1 MSVSHIRLVS
11 LDFWALH
18 IFKKHVHVFSQR
30 NVPSSFTVSRCCVS
44 CRLTVRL
51 FDAFHVACR
60 TRNKKNKMCWNR
72 LLPLIP
78 FLIGEVN
85 VTNFNNN
92 QAQKTV
98 ILKKEMSAQCKST
111 EVVIFLK
118 MQSSFSVTL
127 LFLPGSYDAVTFWGN
142 ADGLLRQI
150 WGETS
155 ELTPERSRLSS
166 RDYKNTASM
175 ENLLLLCNS

>member
-1 MSVSHIRLVS
+1 MLKPTAAT
-11 LDFWALH
+11 D
-18 IFKKHVHVFSQR
+18 
-30 NVPSSFTVSRCCVS
+30 T
-44 CRLTVRL
+44 
-51 FDAFHVACR
+51 
-60 TRNKKNKMCWNR
+60 
-72 LLPLIP
+72 

-127 LFLPGSYDAVTFWGN
+127 LFLPESSDAVTF
-142 ADGLLRQI
+142 
-150 WGETS
+150 
-155 ELTPERSRLSS
+155 
-166 RDYKNTASM
+166 
-175 ENLLLLCNS
+175 